1 MTDDS
6 LTPDEFGDD
15 VLAAEYALGILT
27 GQAHADATEKARN
40 DPAFAI
46 EVNAWQDRFASLTE
60 VVPPV
65 APPRRLFKRIRQE
78 AFGESRGG
86 LLRQLGIIPAFMGA
100 AAAALVLYTAVEFG
114 VFTQPG
120 EPTPTLVAQMIAEDN
135 TLVVA
140 AAYTDDGNLFV
151 ERRVGASAPGRV
163 LELWLISGEDAPV
176 SLGVLAQDQ
185 VLDQIAVPEELR
197 DRLTG
202 GVLAISDEPQGGS
215 PTGAPTGAVLAVGE
229 ITTL

>member
-15 VLAAEYALGILT
+15 VLAAEYALGVLT
-27 GQAHADATEKARN
+27 GQTHADAAARART
-40 DPAFAI
+40 DPAFAV
-46 EVNAWQDRFASLTE
+46 EVNAWQDRLAALTE
-60 VVPPV
+60 AVAPV
-65 APPRRLFKRIRQE
+65 APPRGLFKRIRRE
-78 AFGESRGG
+78 AFGEARGG
-86 LLRQLGIIPAFMGA
+86 FLRQLGIIPAIMGA
-100 AAAALVLYTAVEFG
+100 TAAAVVLYATVQLG

-120 EPTPTLVAQMIAEDN
+120 EPTPTLVAQMVAEDN

-140 AAYTDDGNLFV
+140 AAYTDDGSLFV

-185 VLDQIAVPEELR
+185 VLDQITVPEGLR

-229 ITTL
+229 IMTL